1 MNTVA
6 APHLTI
12 VDGTV
17 YLTNG
22 ENFSAGN
29 NESSFWSWKPGDTE
43 LRAHYLQCADYTR
56 LLNNGYIA
64 TLGCRDRGM
73 ELRLVA
79 LTNNSRA
86 QTFSQPL
93 RLQ

>member
-1 MNTVA
+1 M
-6 APHLTI
+6 
-12 VDGTV
+12 DGTV
-17 YLTNG
+17 YLTNSK
-22 ENFSAGN
+22 NFPTGN

-43 LRAHYLQCADYTR
+43 LRSHHLQCADYTR

-64 TLGCRDRGM
+64 TLGCSDRGM

-79 LTNNSRA
+79 LADNSRV

-93 RLQ
+93 QLTDNRK